1 MRMRLA
7 LGVVLALLAAP
18 VPVVLAQDAGQRPS
32 AGSQPGT
39 AQPGAAQPGTSPPG
53 ATQPGTAPPGTAPPG
68 TAQPPARATP
78 PRSPA
83 AQPPRAQA
91 PRAPQER
98 AVTILNELGL
108 ALRELYVVPAG
119 SLETAT
125 DHLGIDTLPSGAS
138 LRVSLGRQ
146 TLCLFDVRV
155 VLSDGSSRE
164 RRGVD
169 LCRVSR
175 VTFGDPT
182 APLREAVIEN
192 ATDLT
197 MRELYALPSSRA
209 QPRRG
214 GEEPDRGPDRL
225 GTEVVPPEATF
236 VLRLG
241 RTRECLYDVT
251 AIFEDD
257 TEEERPR
264 VDLCRRARLAFGDPS
279 VPLREMEVANGSG
292 RAMRNLYATATPL
305 QQGQTRNA
313 DSWGPD
319 RLSGVAMEA
328 GETFN
333 LRLRTRNCLAD
344 LRAVYDDDTAEE
356 KRGVD
361 ICTGSGTALFD
372 ASGVPRP
379 PERAFTLVNRH
390 SAAVEEAYASS
401 IDESDWG
408 EDKLSGG
415 PLERGGRHEVVLRG
429 GCEIDL
435 RIVFANGGAEERRGI
450 DICATNLI
458 VLRPGWT
465 LATRLDQNP
474 GAIDPGPPREG
485 SVRLRNTGPAPI
497 VELYVHPAGAP
508 RGADRLG
515 ATVLGRGEALDFQ
528 PPEGVGCTADLSAVF
543 RDGQEITRPGFNL
556 CSGTEVA
563 LP

>member
-1 MRMRLA
+1 
-7 LGVVLALLAAP
+7 
-18 VPVVLAQDAGQRPS
+18 
-32 AGSQPGT
+32 
-39 AQPGAAQPGTSPPG
+39 
-53 ATQPGTAPPGTAPPG
+53 
-68 TAQPPARATP
+68 
-78 PRSPA
+78 PA
-83 AQPPRAQA
+83 AQQPRPAQD
-91 PRAPQER
+91 R
-98 AVTILNELGL
+98 AVTIVNELGL
-108 ALRELYVVPAG
+108 ALRELYVVPTG
-119 SLETAT
+119 SVEPG
-125 DHLGIDTLPSGAS
+125 DDQLGIDTLPSGAS
-138 LRVSLGRQ
+138 LRVELGRQ
-146 TLCLFDVRV
+146 RLCLFDIRV
-155 VLSDGSSRE
+155 VLADGSSRE

-169 LCRVSR
+169 LCRVAR

-182 APLREAVIEN
+182 APLREAVVEN

-197 MRELYALPSSRA
+197 MRELYALPSSRVT
-209 QPRRG
+209 PRRG

-225 GTEVVPPEATF
+225 GSEVVPPENTF
-236 VLRLG
+236 MLRLG

-257 TEEERPR
+257 TVEERQR
-264 VDLCRRARLAFGDPS
+264 VDLCRRARLTFGDPT

-292 RAMRNLYATATPL
+292 RSMRSLFASAIPL
-305 QQGQTRNA
+305 SPGQTRNA
-313 DSWGPD
+313 DNWGPD

-333 LRLRTRNCLAD
+333 LRLRSRGCQAD

-361 ICTGSGTALFD
+361 ICASNATALFD
-372 ASGVPRP
+372 GSGVPRP

-390 SAAVEEAYASS
+390 SAPVEEAYASA
-401 IDESDWG
+401 IDDTDWG
-408 EDKLSGG
+408 EDRLPSG
-415 PLERGGRHEVVLRG
+415 PLERGGRHEIVLRG

-435 RIVFANGGAEERRGI
+435 RIVFANGGAEERRAI

-465 LATRLDQNP
+465 LAAKLDQNP

-485 SVRLRNTGPAPI
+485 SVRLRNIGGAPI

-508 RGADRLG
+508 RGVDRLG
-515 ATVLGRGEALDFQ
+515 ATVLGRGESLDFQ
-528 PPEGVGCTADLSAVF
+528 PPEGVGCTADLFAVF
-543 RDGQEITRPGFNL
+543 RDGQEVARPGFNL